1 MTECVRVIPASVEE
15 VRTILRAKI
24 EQAGS
29 MRKAAKKLG
38 ITAAYLCD
46 IIHERRNPGPRVAK
60 ALGFRREVKVTRT
73 VVFHVN
79 VERTASPLRRQGAA
93 PKERR

>member
-1 MTECVRVIPASVEE
+1 MAERVKVIPASVGE

-29 MRKAAKKLG
+29 LRQAAKQLG

-46 IIHERRNPGPRVAK
+46 IIHGRRAPGPRIAQ
-60 ALGFRREVKVTRT
+60 ALGFRREVRVTRT

-79 VERTASPLRRQGAA
+79 AQRTGSPLRRQRSSNRSS
-93 PKERR
+93 E